1 MPCFPRRSTLFAVA
15 AAIAFG
21 MLAPAASAKPSATPL
36 DVAAPVSL
44 GDRCRCWLRRKMV
57 SEVDMSCYGLVLEEH
72 WDRADAAKPV
82 VVVIHGYNSS
92 PEKIHAVVAA
102 VHDAGFPCGTFAY
115 PNDYAI
121 SASAQ
126 LLSSELRRFARVHPE
141 RRVVLVCHSMGGIVA
156 RACVEDTLYDPG
168 NVDRLILIAPPN
180 RGTAIAHFAIGTDLW
195 EHWLSR
201 PDGGPWQ
208 RVHDSVVDGLGEA
221 ANDLC
226 PDSTFLAEL
235 NTRPRNP
242 QIHYSII
249 LGTGARMSE
258 AEMNWIR
265 ESVVRKLTKLPGAK
279 DGAERLDAM
288 LSDLDE
294 LVEGKGDGVVAVAR
308 GRLDGVSDT
317 VVLPFGHL
325 SVTGEPNTA
334 AVRDV
339 QATVLERIN

>member
-1 MPCFPRRSTLFAVA
+1 
-15 AAIAFG
+15 
-21 MLAPAASAKPSATPL
+21 
-36 DVAAPVSL
+36 
-44 GDRCRCWLRRKMV
+44 
-57 SEVDMSCYGLVLEEH
+57 
-72 WDRADAAKPV
+72 
-82 VVVIHGYNSS
+82 
-92 PEKIHAVVAA
+92 
-102 VHDAGFPCGTFAY
+102 
-115 PNDYAI
+115 
-121 SASAQ
+121 
-126 LLSSELRRFARVHPE
+126 
-141 RRVVLVCHSMGGIVA
+141 MGGIVA

-168 NVDRLILIAPPN
+168 NVDRLVLIAPPN

-221 ANDLC
+221 ADELC
-226 PDSTFLAEL
+226 PGSPFLTEL
-235 NTRPRNP
+235 NSRPRHP
-242 QIHYSII
+242 RIHYTVV

-265 ESVVRKLTKLPGAK
+265 ESVVGKLKNLPGAE
-279 DGAERLDAM
+279 DGADRLDAM
-288 LSDLDE
+288 LADLDE

-339 QATVLERIN
+339 QAAVLERIN

>member
-1 MPCFPRRSTLFAVA
+1 
-15 AAIAFG
+15 
-21 MLAPAASAKPSATPL
+21 
-36 DVAAPVSL
+36 
-44 GDRCRCWLRRKMV
+44 MV

-72 WDRADAAKPV
+72 WDRAEASKPL

-92 PEKIHAVVAA
+92 PAKIQAMLTA

-115 PNDYAI
+115 PNDYDI

-126 LLSSELRRFARVHPE
+126 LLSSELRRFARAHSK
-141 RRVVLVCHSMGGIVA
+141 RRVVLLCHSMGGVVA

-168 NVDRLILIAPPN
+168 DVDQLILIAPPN

-208 RVHDSVVDGLGEA
+208 RIHDSVVDGLGEA
-221 ANDLC
+221 ADELC
-226 PDSTFLAEL
+226 PDSAFLAEL
-235 NTRPRNP
+235 NSRPRNP
-242 QIHYSII
+242 RVHYTVI
-249 LGTGARMSE
+249 LGTGARMTE

-265 ESVVRKLTKLPGAK
+265 ESVVQKLTKLPGAK
-279 DGAERLDAM
+279 DGAERLDAL
-288 LSDLDE
+288 LSDMDE

-325 SVTGEPNTA
+325 SVTGEPVTDV
-334 AVRDV
+334 VRQV
-339 QATVLERIN
+339 QAAVLERIELGRIN